1 MGTDLTTRSN
11 AELTEEARTIDAKDY
26 HDELSLKIREVFAG
40 LSDQEI
46 KNAIS
51 SCSAGKCYIIEIPT
65 SDIFE
70 EKYLYYINN
79 TIRMSPLF
87 QTVKRVA
94 FFDKNGE
101 KYIRVWLRG
110 RIRKFL
116 PKGHKHYKSWAV
128 NTPRQNGGVFLLTFL
143 FFYVIIV
150 MF

>member
-1 MGTDLTTRSN
+1 MGTALTTRSN

-116 PKGHKHYKSWAV
+116 PKGHKHYKS
-128 NTPRQNGGVFLLTFL
+128 
-143 FFYVIIV
+143 
-150 MF
+150 

>member
-1 MGTDLTTRSN
+1 MGTALTTRSN

-101 KYIRVWLRG
+101 KCIRVWLRG

-116 PKGHKHYKSWAV
+116 PKGHKHYKS
-128 NTPRQNGGVFLLTFL
+128 
-143 FFYVIIV
+143 
-150 MF
+150 

>member
-1 MGTDLTTRSN
+1 MGTALTTRSN

-51 SCSAGKCYIIEIPT
+51 SCSAGKCYIIEIPA

-70 EKYLYYINN
+70 EKYLYHINN
-79 TIRMSPLF
+79 TIRMSPTLF

-101 KYIRVWLRG
+101 KYVRIWLRG
-110 RIRKFL
+110 DVRKFL
-116 PKGHKHYKSWAV
+116 PKNHKLYH
-128 NTPRQNGGVFLLTFL
+128 NGKTN
-143 FFYVIIV
+143 
-150 MF
+150 

>member
-1 MGTDLTTRSN
+1 MNLKEESPMTTTVLTN
-11 AELTEEARTIDAKDY
+11 AELIENARTISAQDY
-26 HDELSLKIREVFAG
+26 HDELSKGIREAFAG
-40 LSDQEI
+40 LSFQEAE
-46 KNAIS
+46 NAVN

-101 KYIRVWLRG
+101 KHIRVWLRG
-110 RIRKFL
+110 DIRKFL
-116 PKGHKHYKSWAV
+116 PKGHKYYK
-128 NTPRQNGGVFLLTFL
+128 P
-143 FFYVIIV
+143 
-150 MF
+150 

>member
-1 MGTDLTTRSN
+1 MGTALTTRSN

-51 SCSAGKCYIIEIPT
+51 SCSAGKCYIIEIPA

-116 PKGHKHYKSWAV
+116 PKGHKHYKS
-128 NTPRQNGGVFLLTFL
+128 
-143 FFYVIIV
+143 
-150 MF
+150 

>member
-1 MGTDLTTRSN
+1 MAAPVTTRSN
-11 AELTEEARTIDAKDY
+11 AELTEKARTIDAKDY
-26 HDELSLKIREVFAG
+26 HDKLSLKIREVFAE

-110 RIRKFL
+110 DIRKFL
-116 PKGHKHYKSWAV
+116 PKGHKYYKS
-128 NTPRQNGGVFLLTFL
+128 
-143 FFYVIIV
+143 
-150 MF
+150 

>member
-1 MGTDLTTRSN
+1 MGTAVTTRSN
-11 AELTEEARTIDAKDY
+11 AELTEKARTIDAKDY
-26 HDELSLKIREVFAG
+26 HDKLSLKIREVFAG

-51 SCSAGKCYIIEIPT
+51 SCSAGKCYIIEIPA

-101 KYIRVWLRG
+101 KHIRIWLRG
-110 RIRKFL
+110 DIRKFL
-116 PKGHKHYKSWAV
+116 PKGHKYYK
-128 NTPRQNGGVFLLTFL
+128 P
-143 FFYVIIV
+143 
-150 MF
+150 

>member
-116 PKGHKHYKSWAV
+116 PKGHKHYKS
-128 NTPRQNGGVFLLTFL
+128 
-143 FFYVIIV
+143 
-150 MF
+150 